1 MMTKSLKK
9 PRVQFAW
16 RGCRVELVRQAERSD
31 GAILP
36 AGLAG
41 VVIGSG
47 RGFTVQFDACPHCGV
62 SLQMSRIRPEGL
74 NILAMPDTEPEPLAS
89 QVCTCIKCGCTD
101 DNACIDGYGVA
112 CHWVKVD
119 RAAGTGICSQCA
131 PDWLEKL
138 AEDN

>member
-1 MMTKSLKK
+1 MMAKSLKK

-16 RGCRVELVRQAERSD
+16 RECRVELVAKAKRAD

-36 AGLAG
+36 EGLQG
-41 VVIGSG
+41 VVVGSG

-62 SLQMSRIRPEGL
+62 SLQMSHVRPEGL
-74 NILAMPDTEPEPLAS
+74 NILAMPEAEPAPM
-89 QVCTCIKCGCTD
+89 VCTCIKCGCTD
-101 DNACIDGYGVA
+101 DHACVDENGVA

-131 PDWLEKL
+131 PEWVEKL
-138 AEDN
+138 AEDI